1 MGSSSDRSMPT
12 KTQKAVSRSP
22 IVLADILAAR
32 KRLGTKVLRTPV
44 VQSDHLSQASGQPVW
59 LKLEQ
64 HQRTGSFK
72 LRGASNAIACLP
84 EEAKGRGVVGVST
97 GNHGRGL
104 AHAASTAGVS
114 CTICMSSLVPANKV
128 EAIRAEGADV
138 RIVGRSQDEAQAE
151 VDRLVAEQ
159 GMTMLPPFD
168 HPDII
173 AGQGTLGLEIMEQLP
188 EAGTFVI
195 QLSGGGLISG
205 MAVALRATNPKAR
218 IIGVSMERGAA
229 MYESQRLGK
238 PTQVEELETLADS
251 LGGGIGM
258 ENGYTFG
265 IVRDLV
271 DEIVLVSEA
280 EIASGIAHAYW
291 QERQIVEGAGAVT
304 IAALL
309 AGKITIKS
317 PTTGPTVLLLSGA
330 NIDLDLHHRII
341 SENRPK
347 FPGNG

>member
-1 MGSSSDRSMPT
+1 MPNKPQEST
-12 KTQKAVSRSP
+12 WRSP

-32 KRLGTKVLRTPV
+32 KRIGAKVLRTPL
-44 VQSDHLSQASGQPVW
+44 VQSSYLSQASGQPIW

-64 HQRTGSFK
+64 QQRTGSFK
-72 LRGASNAIACLP
+72 LRGASNAVACLP
-84 EEAKGRGVVGVST
+84 EEAKARGVVGVST

-104 AHAASTAGVS
+104 AHAASAAGVACS
-114 CTICMSSLVPANKV
+114 ICMSSLVPANKV
-128 EAIRAEGADV
+128 AAIREEGADV

-151 VDRLVAEQ
+151 VNRLVAEQ

-188 EAGTFVI
+188 QAGTFVI

-205 MAVALRATNPKAR
+205 IAVALRAINSAAR

-229 MYESQRLGK
+229 MYESQRMGK
-238 PTQVEELETLADS
+238 PTRVEELETLADS
-251 LGGGIGM
+251 LGGGIGSD
-258 ENGYTFG
+258 NRYTFG
-265 IVRDLV
+265 IVRELV
-271 DEIVLVSEA
+271 DEIVLVNEA
-280 EIASGIAHAYW
+280 EIATGIAHAYW

-304 IAALL
+304 MAALL
-309 AGKITIKS
+309 AGKINVTE
-317 PTTGPTVLLLSGA
+317 PTVLLLSGA

-341 SENRPK
+341 TDHRPGSSAE
-347 FPGNG
+347 GNQA